1 MTFSDVLERMTSRIQ
16 GGSAAMI
23 LGVDGI
29 PIERYIADGQ
39 NSDLDIEMISTELT
53 TLLRRSMK
61 TAADT
66 ALGQL
71 NEMLLTTDRMTFL
84 LRPITT
90 DYFLILAILPGGNVG
105 RGRFELRKAQLSLME
120 EFVL

>member
-1 MTFSDVLERMTSRIQ
+1 MTSRIQ